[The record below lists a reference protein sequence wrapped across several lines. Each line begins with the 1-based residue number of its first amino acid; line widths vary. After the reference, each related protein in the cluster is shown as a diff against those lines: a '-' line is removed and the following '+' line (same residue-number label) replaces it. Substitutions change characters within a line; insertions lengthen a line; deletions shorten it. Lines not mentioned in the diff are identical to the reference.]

1 MDLAEIIKKTKN
13 KKQREGKTNYT
24 EDERKDT
31 ATDI

>member
-1 MDLAEIIKKTKN
+1 MDLAEIIKKKN

>member
-1 MDLAEIIKKTKN
+1 MDLAEVIK
-13 KKQREGKTNYT
+13 KKQREGKTSYT